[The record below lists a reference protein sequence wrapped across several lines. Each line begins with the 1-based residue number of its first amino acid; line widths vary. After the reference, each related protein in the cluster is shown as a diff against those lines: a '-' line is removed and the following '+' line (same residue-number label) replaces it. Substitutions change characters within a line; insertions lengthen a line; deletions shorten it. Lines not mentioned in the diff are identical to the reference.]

1 MKRLN
6 MIISIIFLAAA
17 DQVVK
22 IIVNRNYMDLRF
34 NITSWLGLHPH
45 LNTDQ
50 MSILNNEFN
59 LNVDHR
65 ILIIIEIVL
74 FIALAFFYLYIE
86 RKYPSIQLVNG
97 ISIILLMAGILCSL
111 MDLVFWGGSLDY
123 ILLFSKIIDL
133 KDVYLFVG
141 GIMFLVLSLVMAIK
155 EYAKKEVKQL

>member
-1 MKRLN
+1 MLN
-6 MIISIIFLAAA
+6 EIWNNGTSIMWMRWNGIRVDFEFKGKKDMIISIIFLAAA

-86 RKYPSIQLVNG
+86 RVPKYSIG
-97 ISIILLMAGILCSL
+97 
-111 MDLVFWGGSLDY
+111 
-123 ILLFSKIIDL
+123 
-133 KDVYLFVG
+133 
-141 GIMFLVLSLVMAIK
+141 
-155 EYAKKEVKQL
+155 